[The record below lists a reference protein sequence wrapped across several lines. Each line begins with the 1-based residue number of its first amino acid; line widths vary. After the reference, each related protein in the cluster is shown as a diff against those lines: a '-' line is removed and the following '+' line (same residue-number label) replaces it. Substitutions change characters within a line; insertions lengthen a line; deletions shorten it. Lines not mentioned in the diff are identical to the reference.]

1 MGMAK
6 LRIISSWKCTYD
18 QVDKFIIYSSTSMPL
33 ALTYT
38 LDRYDRGNLVL
49 TDFDLKILNIL
60 RPRVAGEER
69 FLVKKTKDR
78 RRK

>member
-1 MGMAK
+1 
-6 LRIISSWKCTYD
+6 
-18 QVDKFIIYSSTSMPL
+18 MPL

-60 RPRVAGEER
+60 RPRVAGEDR
-69 FLVKKTKDR
+69 FLVKKTKR
-78 RRK
+78 YEI

>member
-6 LRIISSWKCTYD
+6 LRTISSWKCTYD

-69 FLVKKTKDR
+69 FLVKQTKDMR
-78 RRK
+78 